1 MCARTILVYV
11 QLVSMKTHEHTTLP
25 EGRDIPLLLAGVL
38 GVGSS
43 GPLIAKSVMPIPAL
57 VFWRN
62 LGGALIMAPF
72 AIKSGE
78 LRLRSNRKLIA
89 RSALAGVILTAHFF
103 TFFAAM
109 RFTTVAA
116 GTALASFQP
125 IFAALYM
132 KFRGAHISSQSLGG
146 MFLAFVS
153 LFLITGVDFTVSTRA
168 FVGDLYG
175 IICGALAAAYMIIGS
190 GVQKSLLTS
199 TYTTVCFATCGVTAL
214 VVGLITSSPFLH
226 FPAKQWFYL
235 AGLIVGA
242 QFLGHTMMNMTLKR
256 VSPVVVSLI
265 VFFEVP
271 VAALIALFWL
281 HQRPS
286 AGTIPGIV
294 GLLVGCAIFVLRN
307 KATND

>member
-1 MCARTILVYV
+1 
-11 QLVSMKTHEHTTLP
+11 MKTHEHTALP
-25 EGRDIPLLLAGVL
+25 KGRDIPLLLGGVL

-43 GPLIAKSVMPIPAL
+43 GPLIAKSVMPIPTL
-57 VFWRN
+57 IFWRN
-62 LGGALIMAPF
+62 VGGALIMVPF

-78 LRLRSNRKLIA
+78 LRNRNNRRLLA
-89 RSALAGVILTAHFF
+89 LSALAGVILAAHFLA
-103 TFFAAM
+103 FFAAM

-132 KFRGAHISSQSLGG
+132 KFRGAHISSQSFGG
-146 MFLAFVS
+146 MFLAFAS

-175 IICGALAAAYMIIGS
+175 ILCGALAATYMIIGS
-190 GVQKSLLTS
+190 GVQKSLSTS
-199 TYTTVCFATCGVTAL
+199 TYTTVCFGACGITAL
-214 VVGLITSSPFLH
+214 TIAVLTGSPILH
-226 FPAKQWFYL
+226 FPAIQWLYL
-235 AGLIVGA
+235 MGLVIGA
-242 QFLGHTMMNMTLKR
+242 QFLGHTLMNMSLKR

-271 VAALIALFWL
+271 VAAIIAWFWL
-281 HQRPS
+281 HQHPS

-294 GLLVGCAIFVLRN
+294 GLLIGCTIFVLRN
-307 KATND
+307 SSREEGHQ

>member
-1 MCARTILVYV
+1 MR
-11 QLVSMKTHEHTTLP
+11 SHEHTALP
-25 EGRDIPLLLAGVL
+25 KGRDIPLLIAGVL
-38 GVGSS
+38 GISSS
-43 GPLIAKSVMPIPAL
+43 GPLIAKSIMPISTL
-57 VFWRN
+57 IFWRN

-78 LRLRSNRKLIA
+78 LREGKNRRLIA
-89 RSALAGVILTAHFF
+89 LSALAGVILAAHFLA
-103 TFFAAM
+103 FFAAM

-132 KFRGAHISSQSLGG
+132 KFRGAHISRQSLFG
-146 MFLAFVS
+146 MFLAFAS

-168 FVGDLYG
+168 FVGDVFG
-175 IICGALAAAYMIIGS
+175 ILCGALAAAYMIIGS
-190 GVQKSLLTS
+190 GVQKTLSTS
-199 TYTTVCFATCGVTAL
+199 TYTTVCFATCGFTAL
-214 VVGLITSSPFLH
+214 LAIGLTGTPMLH
-226 FPAKQWFYL
+226 FAAREWLYL
-235 AGLIVGA
+235 AGLIIGA
-242 QFLGHTMMNMTLKR
+242 QFLGHTLMNMALKR

-271 VAALIALFWL
+271 VAALIAWFWL

-294 GLLVGCAIFVLRN
+294 GLLIGCAIFVLRN
-307 KATND
+307 SS

>member
-1 MCARTILVYV
+1 MT
-11 QLVSMKTHEHTTLP
+11 MKTHEHTALP
-25 EGRDIPLLLAGVL
+25 TGRDIPLLLVGVL

-43 GPLIAKSVMPIPAL
+43 GPLIAKSIMPIPTII
-57 VFWRN
+57 FWRN

-78 LRLRSNRKLIA
+78 LRNRNNRRLIA
-89 RSALAGVILTAHFF
+89 ISALAGVILAAHFLA
-103 TFFAAM
+103 FFAAM

-146 MFLAFVS
+146 MLLAFAS

-168 FVGDLYG
+168 FVGDLFG
-175 IICGALAAAYMIIGS
+175 ILCAALAAVYMILGS
-190 GVQKSLLTS
+190 SVQKTLSTS
-199 TYTTVCFATCGVTAL
+199 TYTTVCFATCGATAL
-214 VVGLITSSPFLH
+214 VAGAITGSPLLH
-226 FPAKQWFYL
+226 FSAIQWLYL
-235 AGLIVGA
+235 AALIVGA
-242 QFLGHTMMNMTLKR
+242 QFFGHTFMNMALKR

-271 VAALIALFWL
+271 IAALIAWFWL
-281 HQRPS
+281 HQHPS

-294 GLLVGCAIFVLRN
+294 GLLIGCTIFVLRN
-307 KATND
+307 KDIGIKSTND

>member
-1 MCARTILVYV
+1 
-11 QLVSMKTHEHTTLP
+11 MKTHEHTALP
-25 EGRDIPLLLAGVL
+25 EGRDIPLLIAGIL

-43 GPLIAKSVMPIPAL
+43 GPLIAKSIMPISTL
-57 VFWRN
+57 IFWRN

-72 AIKSGE
+72 AVKSGE
-78 LRLRSNRKLIA
+78 LSDRKNRRLIA
-89 RSALAGVILTAHFF
+89 LSALAGVILAAHFLA
-103 TFFAAM
+103 FFAAM

-116 GTALASFQP
+116 GTALASIQP

-146 MFLAFVS
+146 MFLAFAS

-175 IICGALAAAYMIIGS
+175 ILCGALAAAYMIIGS
-190 GVQKSLLTS
+190 GVQKSLSTS
-199 TYTTVCFATCGVTAL
+199 TYTTVCFATCGITTLIVSAVTD
-214 VVGLITSSPFLH
+214 SPLLH
-226 FPAKQWFYL
+226 FAARQWFYL
-235 AGLIVGA
+235 AGLIIGA
-242 QFLGHTMMNMTLKR
+242 QFLGHTLMNMTLKR

-271 VAALIALFWL
+271 VAALIAWFWL

-286 AGTIPGIV
+286 AETIPGIV
-294 GLLVGCAIFVLRN
+294 GLLIGCAIFVLRSSSRDE
-307 KATND
+307 ASHD

>member
-1 MCARTILVYV
+1 MTTGA
-11 QLVSMKTHEHTTLP
+11 HEHTALP
-25 EGRDIPLLLAGVL
+25 EGRDITFLLAGIL

-43 GPLIAKSVMPIPAL
+43 GPLIAKSTMPISTL
-57 VFWRN
+57 IFWRN

-78 LRLRSNRKLIA
+78 LRNPANRRLIA
-89 RSALAGVILTAHFF
+89 ISAVAGVFLAAHFL

-116 GTALASFQP
+116 GTALAAFQP

-146 MFLAFVS
+146 MLLAFAS

-168 FVGDLYG
+168 FVGDLFG
-175 IICGALAAAYMIIGS
+175 ILCGALAASYMIIGS
-190 GVQKSLLTS
+190 GVQKSLSTS
-199 TYTTVCFATCGVTAL
+199 AYTTVCFTTCAATTL
-214 VVGLITSSPFLH
+214 VISVLTNSPILH
-226 FPAKQWFYL
+226 FPAKQWWYL

-242 QFLGHTMMNMTLKR
+242 QFLGHTLFNMSLKR

-271 VAALIALFWL
+271 VAALIAWFWL

-286 AGTIPGIV
+286 AGTIPGII
-294 GLLVGCAIFVLRN
+294 GLLAGCAIFVLRN
-307 KATND
+307 KVPRD